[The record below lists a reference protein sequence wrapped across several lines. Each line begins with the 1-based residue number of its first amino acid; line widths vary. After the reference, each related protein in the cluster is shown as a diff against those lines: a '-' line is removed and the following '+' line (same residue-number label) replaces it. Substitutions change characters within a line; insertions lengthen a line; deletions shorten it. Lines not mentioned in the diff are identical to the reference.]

1 MHRRPRPPIPI
12 APVLDDPDQIRRLVE
27 RHAPYLPVQRYFRS
41 DAEFDASSGTR
52 PDGGAAIIA
61 PNFRGD
67 WAYDRPLVDGV
78 EPLLNHPGFV
88 EAAGK
93 LFDSSLVRPQIVYV
107 NLTWRLPFD
116 QGAGHIDVPAF
127 RGIDRTRYPIWLLN
141 AMGHSGLFEAERIH
155 IATAVAWFYKG
166 TDGGFT
172 YWPDGPD
179 APPMV
184 HEGNIH
190 NTAFMGDNDAM
201 FHRVRPVG
209 SPRDGMLTGMT
220 LDTKL
225 AHVGGD
231 DWQIVEG
238 DTVRGSL
245 SFSDLRISLSWK
257 AQVFRDAAEQRSVD
271 EHLDDIALEDVID
284 RFASDLGARGVA
296 FERPQDP
303 VNDPDFVTLLAKTY
317 VTQPTVFD

>member
-67 WAYDRPLVDGV
+67 WAFDRPLVDGV
-78 EPLLNHPGFV
+78 EPLLNHSGFV

-141 AMGHSGLFEAERIH
+141 AMGHSGLFEEERIR
-155 IATAVAWFYKG
+155 IATAVAWFYRG
-166 TDGGFT
+166 ADGGFT
-172 YWPDGPD
+172 CWPDGPD
-179 APPMV
+179 APPVV
-184 HEGNIH
+184 HEQIDSVTPKPPSSN
-190 NTAFMGDNDAM
+190 NRYPET
-201 FHRVRPVG
+201 RVEVRLKGTTLRQLVQLLHKIETG
-209 SPRDGMLTGMT
+209 RLYLIVRSLRILTRGQEQQV
-220 LDTKL
+220 LD
-225 AHVGGD
+225 V
-231 DWQIVEG
+231 
-238 DTVRGSL
+238 
-245 SFSDLRISLSWK
+245 SFSVSS
-257 AQVFRDAAEQRSVD
+257 
-271 EHLDDIALEDVID
+271 
-284 RFASDLGARGVA
+284 
-296 FERPQDP
+296 FER
-303 VNDPDFVTLLAKTY
+303 A
-317 VTQPTVFD
+317 